1 VETAIFVNLAKFT
14 AHAGITGVAPPTVHC
29 TLLTEWQVSFAFFQ
43 PGSAAAALSGATFR
57 FALKETPTSSP
68 LIFSSS
74 LTNSGAV
81 YTADFSSV
89 DSAALRTLI
98 GDQPTIE
105 VVGEI
110 EWTISSRR
118 ERVHFPVTVT
128 NAWARPDDAAPDPV
142 AEASIVWF
150 NEQLATRA
158 VRFDVAQQLT
168 TQQKTQ
174 GRDNLGITG
183 TGGSAAWADITGK
196 PSTFPPSAHTHSAS
210 DIVSGALAVA
220 NGGTGSSTASAAR
233 AALGLRLAQDV
244 QPYSAVLDALLPL
257 NVLDTGG
264 DVGTT
269 LQLGSG
275 TNFVDD
281 NATTSGGDAGEI
293 RLVGGDAY
301 GDASI
306 QRNGGD
312 AGLILMLGGHAS
324 DQSEGGAAGTINTSA
339 SGQYLG
345 GSLLMNATDRNA
357 GSINTQAGG
366 NLTMGTANVS
376 GPAVAGTLLTDA
388 SSLPAA
394 NLTGTI
400 ANARLPATISGL
412 TSISSTTFVGALTG
426 VASGNLVAGGALGTP
441 SSANLANATGLPT
454 AGLVDDAVTLAK
466 MAAGT
471 AGNLISYD
479 ASGNPVAVATGTA
492 GQVLTSRGA
501 GLAPT
506 MQAIPVIIQLACS
519 DETSALTA
527 GTAKVTFRM
536 PYAMTL
542 TGVRA
547 SVTTAPTGS
556 TLIVD
561 INEGGTSI
569 LSTKL
574 SIDATEKTST
584 TAASAA
590 VISDS
595 ALADDAEIT
604 IDIDQIGSTVAGAGL
619 KVTLI
624 GTRA

>member
-1 VETAIFVNLAKFT
+1 METAIFVNLSKYT
-14 AHAGITGVAPPTVHC
+14 AHAGITGVAPPTVDC

-220 NGGTGSSTASAAR
+220 NGGTGSTTASAAR
-233 AALGLRLAQDV
+233 EALGLRLAQDV

-275 TNFVDD
+275 ANFVDD

-400 ANARLPATISGL
+400 DNARLAANITGRASFSATDGSTKDSSLSASNLSFTDNDSGQLVSIETPATGSQIFL
-412 TSISSTTFVGALTG
+412 TWPSSTGVLLT
-426 VASGNLVAGGALGTP
+426 NN
-441 SSANLANATGLPT
+441 SSLPAANLTDTIAAARMGSGTANSSTYLRGNNTFAALPT
-454 AGLVDDAVTLAK
+454 T
-466 MAAGT
+466 
-471 AGNLISYD
+471 
-479 ASGNPVAVATGTA
+479 
-492 GQVLTSRGA
+492 
-501 GLAPT
+501 
-506 MQAIPVIIQLACS
+506 IQLACS
-519 DETSALTA
+519 DETTALTT
-527 GTAKVTFRM
+527 GVKVTFRM
-536 PYAMTL
+536 PYGMTL
-542 TGVRA
+542 TSVRA
-547 SVTTAPTGS
+547 SLTTAPTVSSVIVNVKESGATVLSSLLTIATGS
-556 TLIVD
+556 
-561 INEGGTSI
+561 
-569 LSTKL
+569 
-574 SIDATEKTST
+574 KTST
-584 TAASAA
+584 TTS
-590 VISDS
+590 ISDS
-595 ALADDAEIT
+595 SLADDSEIT
-604 IDIDQIGSTVAGAGL
+604 IEVTQSGGVAAGL
-619 KVTLI
+619 KLTLI
-624 GTRA
+624 GTRL